1 MYNLCGYYS
10 REKYVVHEVANI
22 ELIYWSVRSYRRR
35 GKGGES
41 GKSLLWPAVCFTISE
56 RQNLVKG
63 LSNNMSQYL
72 AQIMTKKI
80 VQSFLKIIK
89 IW

>member
-1 MYNLCGYYS
+1 M
-10 REKYVVHEVANI
+10 
-22 ELIYWSVRSYRRR
+22 ELIYWSVRSYSRR
-35 GKGGES
+35 GKGGGR

-63 LSNNMSQYL
+63 PSNNISQYL

-80 VQSFLKIIK
+80 VQSFKKNHKYLEDL
-89 IW
+89 